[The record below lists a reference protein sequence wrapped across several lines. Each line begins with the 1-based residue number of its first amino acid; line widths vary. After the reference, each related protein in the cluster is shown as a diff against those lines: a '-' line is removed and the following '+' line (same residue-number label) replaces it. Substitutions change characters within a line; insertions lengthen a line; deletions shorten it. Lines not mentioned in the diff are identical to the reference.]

1 MFTEWDE
8 WDQILLRNSTSRI
21 KKLFKSYYNS
31 ADYNDGSS
39 LSDFLNSFRIKKL
52 FKSYYNSADYNDGS
66 SLSDFLNSLR
76 LLPGALAFQR
86 LLVPWWMKGR
96 LRTNPFNANDELCE
110 NDDL

>member
-1 MFTEWDE
+1 LAPDGAWAHVDDRNRFTPFYTEWDE

-39 LSDFLNSFRIKKL
+39 LSDFLNS
-52 FKSYYNSADYNDGS
+52 
-66 SLSDFLNSLR
+66 LR

-86 LLVPWWMKGR
+86 LKNLLKPATPSRMVPWWMKGR
-96 LRTNPFNANDELCE
+96 
-110 NDDL
+110 